1 MKIKELHLRNIAS
14 IETADIDFEKGL
26 NDGITGDPAS
36 IFLITGDTGA
46 GKSVILDGI
55 SMALYKTTPRL
66 TGVKNTN
73 NNEFTNA
80 EGENVRVS
88 CLEQYTRLGISE
100 NSPSY
105 SMVVFE
111 GNDGMEY
118 TARLSLGFLRG
129 NTNKEGKRPLKYR
142 SPKWE
147 VKTGNAD
154 FTSDSVEQTILNAVG
169 LTFEQFGRMAML
181 AQGQF
186 AAFLTGDKSE
196 RSEILEQLTNTQHF
210 SAYGD
215 AISRL
220 YEKAKIQRNS
230 LQKQLDT
237 SKANPLAQIAP
248 NELAEER
255 NKLVEERQTVSQQT
269 KKNADTLSLVLSIL
283 QNEADQAK
291 ATQERQRLE
300 TQQNSPEFQQTKSLV
315 ERWDATHPQR
325 QQLDRLKQA
334 SQKKANALQQLNQ
347 LRAPFVQL
355 SEDLAYRIQQAQRQD
370 DLLFQQ
376 KLWLDERKDRDTLY
390 TQHREYLLKMSDFAS
405 KTAKVQQLANLL
417 KETQGKTESLS
428 KALKEANENVLKARQ
443 AVQEKQQ
450 AIDAQTQRRA
460 SLNPDGINS
469 LFTQAQHRKNNLD
482 LLVKSMELLAKRQ
495 QDQQQL
501 QQEINRFQQTLNE
514 LEARKKAAEE
524 DYQKKKTADDEAKQ
538 RLNTLKMSV
547 SDTLVELR
555 KRLQNEHSETCPL
568 CGQPIQQLHLD
579 EEFQHLLTPLEKEQ
593 QKTTEALKLS
603 EQQKNQSTSAYHQA
617 EGELT
622 AKQKAFEAGEKQHAQ
637 EQKKVLT
644 DALAAGLNTTQPL
657 EEQIPAAKEA
667 VEGEIQRLSAAQKE
681 AEDLQKDINRLLN
694 EKKPLDETQR
704 KAEKALQQ
712 AQNDLDNNQRDIEN
726 LQKQN
731 DELKTSLLQL
741 DKELTASLANYD
753 TEWKSHLGN
762 TCTQLRQEAERYLA
776 NKTKHETDKANLEV
790 LQTNNATLQKNQL
803 KILELQPEWKSEF
816 NAKVFASSNILAEWT
831 NLLSQISALKGSITE
846 GETTIRECQSALDD
860 YYTQSETT
868 QAQLETLL
876 QQAGHIE
883 PARRTI
889 NECLA
894 AVKSNADAIARYTA
908 QITQG
913 MTQLG
918 ITQREELPEKTALE
932 EAGKAL
938 QKQFE
943 DLVSRIAAIE
953 QQLKDYE
960 AFEKQLKDIE
970 TQLDQ
975 AQKVYDK
982 WEKLN
987 RHFGGKRFRVLVQTY
1002 ILRPLLNNANIY
1014 LEKITDR
1021 YTLTCSEDNEQLAI
1035 LVLDRYNKNQVRS
1048 VTVLSGGERFM
1059 ISLALSLAL
1068 SSLNRPDM
1076 NVNILFIDEGF
1087 GTLDEHCLDSVMA
1100 TLEKLQD
1107 IAGQSNRR
1115 VGIISHREELEDR
1128 IPVKIKVKKQGE
1140 GRSTVKIEKKT

>member
-73 NNEFTNA
+73 NNEFTNV

-248 NELAEER
+248 NDLSEER
-255 NKLVEERQTVSQQT
+255 NKLVEVRQTVSQQA

-300 TQQNSPEFQQTKSLV
+300 TQQNSPEFQQTKTLV

-405 KTAKVQQLANLL
+405 KTTKVQQLANLL
-417 KETQGKTESLS
+417 KEAQGKTESLS

-482 LLVKSMELLAKRQ
+482 LLVKSMELLAKHQ

-501 QQEINRFQQTLNE
+501 LQEINRSQQTLNE

-524 DYQKKKTADDEAKQ
+524 DHQKKKTADDEAKQ
-538 RLNTLKMSV
+538 RLNTLKMSIA
-547 SDTLVELR
+547 TEGCRRIFR
-555 KRLQNEHSETCPL
+555 KRHRISPSIR
-568 CGQPIQQLHLD
+568 P
-579 EEFQHLLTPLEKEQ
+579 P
-593 QKTTEALKLS
+593 
-603 EQQKNQSTSAYHQA
+603 
-617 EGELT
+617 
-622 AKQKAFEAGEKQHAQ
+622 
-637 EQKKVLT
+637 
-644 DALAAGLNTTQPL
+644 
-657 EEQIPAAKEA
+657 
-667 VEGEIQRLSAAQKE
+667 QR
-681 AEDLQKDINRLLN
+681 
-694 EKKPLDETQR
+694 
-704 KAEKALQQ
+704 
-712 AQNDLDNNQRDIEN
+712 
-726 LQKQN
+726 
-731 DELKTSLLQL
+731 
-741 DKELTASLANYD
+741 
-753 TEWKSHLGN
+753 
-762 TCTQLRQEAERYLA
+762 
-776 NKTKHETDKANLEV
+776 
-790 LQTNNATLQKNQL
+790 
-803 KILELQPEWKSEF
+803 
-816 NAKVFASSNILAEWT
+816 
-831 NLLSQISALKGSITE
+831 
-846 GETTIRECQSALDD
+846 
-860 YYTQSETT
+860 
-868 QAQLETLL
+868 
-876 QQAGHIE
+876 
-883 PARRTI
+883 
-889 NECLA
+889 
-894 AVKSNADAIARYTA
+894 
-908 QITQG
+908 
-913 MTQLG
+913 
-918 ITQREELPEKTALE
+918 
-932 EAGKAL
+932 
-938 QKQFE
+938 
-943 DLVSRIAAIE
+943 
-953 QQLKDYE
+953 
-960 AFEKQLKDIE
+960 
-970 TQLDQ
+970 
-975 AQKVYDK
+975 
-982 WEKLN
+982 
-987 RHFGGKRFRVLVQTY
+987 
-1002 ILRPLLNNANIY
+1002 
-1014 LEKITDR
+1014 
-1021 YTLTCSEDNEQLAI
+1021 
-1035 LVLDRYNKNQVRS
+1035 
-1048 VTVLSGGERFM
+1048 
-1059 ISLALSLAL
+1059 
-1068 SSLNRPDM
+1068 
-1076 NVNILFIDEGF
+1076 
-1087 GTLDEHCLDSVMA
+1087 
-1100 TLEKLQD
+1100 
-1107 IAGQSNRR
+1107 
-1115 VGIISHREELEDR
+1115 
-1128 IPVKIKVKKQGE
+1128 
-1140 GRSTVKIEKKT
+1140 

>member
-1 MKIKELHLRNIAS
+1 MKIKELHLKNIAS
-14 IETADIDFEKGL
+14 IETADIDFENGL

-66 TGVKNTN
+66 TGVKNSN

-80 EGENVRVS
+80 EGETVRVS
-88 CLEQYTRLGISE
+88 SLEQYTRLGISE
-100 NSPSY
+100 NTPSY

-111 GNDGMEY
+111 GNDGLEY
-118 TARLSLGFLRG
+118 TARLSLGLLRG

-220 YEKAKIQRNS
+220 YEKAKIQRTT

-237 SKANPLAQIAP
+237 SKANPLAQITP
-248 NELAEER
+248 NTLADEQ
-255 NKLVEERQTVSQQT
+255 NKLVEERKTINQQA
-269 KKNADTLSLVLSIL
+269 KKNSDSLNLVLGIL

-291 ATQERQRLE
+291 ASQELQRLE
-300 TQQNSPEFQQTKSLV
+300 TQQKTPEFQQMKSLV
-315 ERWDATHPQR
+315 EHWDATHLQR

-334 SQKKANALQQLNQ
+334 SQKKNNALQQLDQ
-347 LRAPFVQL
+347 LKTPFIQL
-355 SEDLAYRIQQAQRQD
+355 SDDLEHRLQQAQQQD

-390 TQHREYLLKMSDFAS
+390 TQHREYLLKMRDFAS
-405 KTAKVQQLANLL
+405 KTTKAQQLVSQL
-417 KETQGKTESLS
+417 KEAQEKTGSLT
-428 KALKEANENVLKARQ
+428 KALEEANENVLKARQ

-450 AIDAQTQRRA
+450 AIDTQTQRRA
-460 SLNPDGINS
+460 SLNPDGINNQ
-469 LFTQAQHRKNNLD
+469 FNQAQNRKNRLD
-482 LLVKSMELLAKRQ
+482 LLVKSLELLAKHQ
-495 QDQQQL
+495 HDQQQL
-501 QQEINRFQQTLNE
+501 QQEINRSQQTLNE
-514 LEARKKAAEE
+514 LETRKKAAED

-538 RLNTLKMSV
+538 RLNTMKMSV

-555 KRLQNEHSETCPL
+555 KRLQNEHSQTCPL
-568 CGQPIQQLHLD
+568 CGQPIQHLHLD

-593 QKTTEALKLS
+593 QTTTETLKLS
-603 EQQKNQSTSAYHQA
+603 EQHKNLSTNAYHQA

-622 AKQKAFEAGEKQHAQ
+622 AKKKSFENGERQNAL
-637 EQKKVLT
+637 EREKVLK
-644 DALAAGLNTTQPL
+644 DALAAGLDTTQPL
-657 EEQIPAAKEA
+657 SEQIPAAKES
-667 VEGEIQRLSAAQKE
+667 VEGEILRLSAAQKE
-681 AEDLQKDINRLLN
+681 AEDLQKDINQLLN
-694 EKKPLDETQR
+694 EKKPLDDAQR

-712 AQNDLDNNQRDIEN
+712 AQNDLDNNRRDIEN

-741 DKELTASLANYD
+741 DNELTSSLADYD
-753 TEWKSHLGN
+753 PEWKSHWEN
-762 TCTQLRQEAERYLA
+762 TCTLLRQEAESYLA
-776 NKTKHETDKANLEV
+776 NKTKHEKDKANLEV
-790 LQTNNATLQKNQL
+790 LQNHNATLQKNQL
-803 KILELQPEWKSEF
+803 KILELQPEWKRDF
-816 NAKVFASSNILAEWT
+816 NAKAHTSPNILIEWT
-831 NLLSQISALKGSITE
+831 NLLSQISALKGNITE
-846 GETTIRECQSALDD
+846 GKATIRECQSALND
-860 YYTQSETT
+860 YYTQSETS
-868 QAQLETLL
+868 QAQLETLM
-876 QQAGHIE
+876 QQAGRID
-883 PARRTI
+883 PARKAL

-894 AVKSNADAIARYTA
+894 AVKSNTDAITRYQA
-908 QITQG
+908 QITQN
-913 MTQLG
+913 MNQLG

-932 EAGKAL
+932 EEGKTL
-938 QKQFE
+938 RERFE

-970 TQLDQ
+970 AQLRQ

-1014 LEKITDR
+1014 LKKITDR

-1076 NVNILFIDEGF
+1076 NINILFIDEGF
-1087 GTLDEHCLDSVMA
+1087 GTLDEHCLDSVMS

-1107 IAGQSNRR
+1107 IAGQTDRR
-1115 VGIISHREELEDR
+1115 VGIISHREELEER
-1128 IPVKIKVKKQGE
+1128 IPVKIVVDKQGE
-1140 GRSTVKIEKKT
+1140 GRSIVKIKKKT